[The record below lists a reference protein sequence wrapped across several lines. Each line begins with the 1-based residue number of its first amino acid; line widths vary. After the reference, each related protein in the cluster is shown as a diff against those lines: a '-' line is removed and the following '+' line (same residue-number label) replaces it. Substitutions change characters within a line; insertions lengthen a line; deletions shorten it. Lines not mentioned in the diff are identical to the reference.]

1 MGYIPAKRTCDVCKT
16 VKSDASVHWGVTLQF
31 SAGDDRGGYYTGDA
45 CRKTRCRF
53 ILLVRLFRKGMK
65 SYFKGKK
72 LDAIAAP
79 KPTRPALPKPKKLLR
94 LVANGASDAEE

>member
-1 MGYIPAKRTCDVCKT
+1 MGYIPAKRTCDVCKA
-16 VKSDASVHWGVTLQF
+16 VKSDSAVEWGVTLQF
-31 SAGDDRGGYYTGDA
+31 SAGGDRGSYLTGDA

-53 ILLVRLFRKGMK
+53 VLLVRLFRKGMK

-79 KPTRPALPKPKKLLR
+79 KPTALPKPKKLLR
-94 LVANGASDAEE
+94 LVANGGASDAEE